1 VADLTIAPELRSAGA
16 PWGQALA
23 HRRFRSLLLVLAG
36 VPISLAYAWFGLI
49 KPLFSDE
56 PTDFV
61 YTYLA
66 GARML
71 AGGGD
76 PYQCNVGLC
85 GGFPHYLLF
94 YPPLAF
100 WLMQPLVGL
109 DLKLIAGI
117 ALIVANLFLVAFVW
131 LMLRALKVRDW
142 QFAVVAVLA
151 TISFAPTL
159 TEIQNRNLQSAVLM
173 LSAVVLLAWLRGD
186 RWWGGVALGVALAIK
201 LIQAP
206 LLLLSFWGRRFGL
219 IAAAVM
225 TWAVLWLIASPQYL
239 VEYLLRIA
247 PSQAQGSAEVINN
260 APLGTFNRLLHPEAL
275 YNSSLGGGVLVLA
288 LAAAFGI
295 AVLFISARRLGA
307 PRVDRDGRALEVAV
321 AVAASPLLVTLVY
334 AGQFMLLLLP
344 MIVLLDFGLR
354 SGSRSIVIAVTAS
367 WLLVGP
373 SYLAFTN
380 AFAAGIG
387 FPLLFEVWANSAVAG
402 VIVLWLAALH
412 ALNLRR
418 RDVGARMA

>member
-1 VADLTIAPELRSAGA
+1 MTVSSIASPTRSDHA
-16 PWGQALA
+16 PWGHALA
-23 HRRFRSLLLVLAG
+23 NRRFRSLLLGLAG
-36 VPISLAYAWFGLI
+36 VPISLAYLWFGFV

-66 GARML
+66 GARVL
-71 AGGGD
+71 ASGGD

-100 WLMQPLVGL
+100 WLMQPLVGF
-109 DLKLIAGI
+109 DLKLVAGI
-117 ALIVANLFLVAFVW
+117 ALVFANVFLLAFVW

-142 QFAVVAVLA
+142 QFASVAVLA

-159 TEIQNRNLQSAVLM
+159 TEIQNRNLQSLVLM

-186 RWWGGVALGVALAIK
+186 RWWGGAALGVGLAIK

-206 LLLLSFWGRRFGL
+206 LLLLSLWGRRFGL
-219 IAAAVM
+219 MAAAVA
-225 TWAVLWLIASPQYL
+225 TWAVLWLIAAPQYL
-239 VEYLLRIA
+239 AEYVLRVA

-260 APLGTFNRLLHPEAL
+260 APLGTVNRLLHPEAL
-275 YNSSLGGGVLVLA
+275 YNSARGGGALVLA
-288 LAAAFGI
+288 LT
-295 AVLFISARRLGA
+295 AVFAVAVVVFTARRLGA
-307 PRVDRDGRALEVAV
+307 PSTDRDGRALEVAV

-354 SGSRSIVIAVTAS
+354 SGSRSTVIAVAAS

-387 FPLLFEVWANSAVAG
+387 FPLLFEVWANSAMAG
-402 VIVLWLAALH
+402 VFVLWLASLH
-412 ALNLRR
+412 ALNLHRR
-418 RDVGARMA
+418 EVAARPV